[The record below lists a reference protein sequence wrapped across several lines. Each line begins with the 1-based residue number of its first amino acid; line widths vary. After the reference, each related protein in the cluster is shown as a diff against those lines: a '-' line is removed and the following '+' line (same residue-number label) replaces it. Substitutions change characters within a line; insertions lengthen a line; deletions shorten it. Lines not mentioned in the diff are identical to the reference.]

1 MIIKHIY
8 IGWTFSVKKDH
19 WMKTPKL
26 TIKGVTVQTEY
37 DDTMSNY
44 YGIDLEDQTIK
55 TLSEELA
62 RNIDRDILR
71 GLGIDPRNERRK
83 YSINKIISKNNP
95 L

>member
-1 MIIKHIY
+1 
-8 IGWTFSVKKDH
+8 
-19 WMKTPKL
+19 MKTPKL